1 MRMGKNLLAGF
12 ANSIWTAVVTLAVVP
27 LYIHYLG
34 IESYGLVGF
43 YATTQALF
51 LILDLGLAPTMNR
64 EVARC
69 SATGS
74 MHDARFL
81 LRTLA
86 VLYWGMAGCIALALS
101 LLAPL
106 IASHWLQTINL
117 SPETVMH
124 AVMLMGVA
132 IACRWPIGLYQGTL
146 MGAQRLAISSGINMV
161 MISLANFGA
170 IGILAWVSPSIQAF
184 FLWHAGISLLHALI
198 IRRAAWDLV
207 GRSADA
213 NFSIQELKRVW
224 HFSAGMS
231 GVAIAALVLTQLDKL
246 ILSRFINLE
255 DFGRYTLAGVV
266 ASALYV
272 LTTPVFNAIFPYFTT
287 LVKKSNQVQLIRY
300 YRMGTF
306 TFSTI
311 IFPFA
316 CAIAYFSKDLIYV
329 WTGNAELAA
338 AAAPITGLLV
348 IGTAINGVMHFPY
361 SLQLAYGLAWL
372 PLVISL
378 ILIIL
383 LVPLII
389 LLVMSYGVIG
399 GAVAWLTLNGMY
411 LILGTWLTHRHLLK
425 GIGLNWLLH
434 DVCYPFIASLLV
446 MMAGEALLTTF
457 GGWGENHYIR
467 ILWAAGLS
475 CLTVTVIMLLSP
487 SLRNWVGSYLQNREF
502 NPETGK
508 SLL

>member
-86 VLYWGMAGCIALALS
+86 VLYWGMAVCIALVLS

-106 IASHWLQTINL
+106 ISSHWLQTINL
-117 SPETVMH
+117 TPETVMH

-132 IACRWPIGLYQGTL
+132 IACRWPIGLYQGVL
-146 MGAQRLAISSGINMV
+146 MGAQRLAISSGINMA
-161 MISLANFGA
+161 MITLANFGA

-184 FLWHAGISLLHALI
+184 FLWHAGVSLLHALI

-213 NFSIQELKRVW
+213 NFSLQELKHVW
-224 HFSAGMS
+224 YFSAGMS

-246 ILSRFINLE
+246 ILSRITNLE

-272 LTTPVFNAIFPYFTT
+272 LTTPVFNAIFPYFTI
-287 LVKKSNQVQLIRY
+287 LVKKSDQEQLTRY

-311 IFPFA
+311 IFPLA
-316 CAIAYFSKDLIYV
+316 CAIAFFSQDLIYV
-329 WTGNAELAA
+329 WTGNTELAA
-338 AAAPITGLLV
+338 LAAPIAGLLV
-348 IGTAINGVMHFPY
+348 VGTAINGVMHFPY
-361 SLQLAYGLAWL
+361 SLQLAYGMAWL
-372 PLVISL
+372 PLAISL

-399 GAVAWLTLNGMY
+399 GAAAWLALNGMY
-411 LILGTWLTHRHLLK
+411 LLLGTWLTHRYLLK
-425 GIGLNWLLH
+425 GIGLDWLLH
-434 DVCYPFIASLLV
+434 DVCYPFIVSLSV
-446 MMAGEALLTTF
+446 MAVGKAFLPTL
-457 GGWGENHYIR
+457 GGWGEHLYFR
-467 ILWAAGLS
+467 ILLAAALS
-475 CLTVTVIMLLSP
+475 CLTIIVIMLFSP
-487 SLRNWVGSYLQNREF
+487 GLRNWIGSYFQKHKYD
-502 NPETGK
+502 PSTGA
-508 SLL
+508 SRP

>member
-86 VLYWGMAGCIALALS
+86 VLYWGMAVCIALVLS

-106 IASHWLQTINL
+106 ISSHWLQTINL
-117 SPETVMH
+117 TPETVMH

-132 IACRWPIGLYQGTL
+132 IACRWPIGLYQGVL
-146 MGAQRLAISSGINMV
+146 MGAQRLAISSGINMA
-161 MISLANFGA
+161 MITLANFGA

-213 NFSIQELKRVW
+213 NFSLQELKRVW

-266 ASALYV
+266 AGSIYV
-272 LTTPVFNAIFPYFTT
+272 LITPVFNSIFPRFTVLVRSDKKDELTALYRLGTRTLAVALFPAACAVAIFA
-287 LVKKSNQVQLIRY
+287 Q
-300 YRMGTF
+300 
-306 TFSTI
+306 
-311 IFPFA
+311 
-316 CAIAYFSKDLIYV
+316 DLIFV
-329 WTGNAELAA
+329 WTGNASLAA
-338 AAAPITGLLV
+338 SAAPIVGLLT
-348 IGTAINGVMHFPY
+348 IGTSINGVMHFPY
-361 SLQLAYGLAWL
+361 ALQLAYGTVWI
-372 PLVISL
+372 PFVIAVIL
-378 ILIIL
+378 LIIF
-383 LVPLII
+383 VPLITI
-389 LLVMSYGVIG
+389 LAISYGAIG
-399 GAVAWLTLNGMY
+399 GATAWLALNLVY
-411 LILGTWLTHRHLLK
+411 LFLGTWLTHRYLLK
-425 GIGLNWLLH
+425 GLGMKWLLQ
-434 DVCYPFIASLLV
+434 DVSMPLMASLLV
-446 MMAGEALLTTF
+446 MLLGEYLATASGAVFNSYARLIYGFALTAIAVLILLAFSPHVRNNITAMIF
-457 GGWGENHYIR
+457 KHR
-467 ILWAAGLS
+467 II
-475 CLTVTVIMLLSP
+475 TEKT
-487 SLRNWVGSYLQNREF
+487 
-502 NPETGK
+502 
-508 SLL
+508 